1 MKELISQFNL
11 SLSDFFSEFLEK
23 ELVFEAPSKKDSG
36 NFEHV
41 LWKNSHILCQ
51 CSY

>member
-11 SLSDFFSEFLEK
+11 SLIFFSEFLEK
-23 ELVFEAPSKKDSG
+23 ELVFEAPSKKDNG

-41 LWKNSHILCQ
+41 LWKNLHILRQ